1 VQGVAPSTPGW
12 TEWNRVFLSSAGVV
26 DSRL

>member
-1 VQGVAPSTPGW
+1 VAPSTPGW